1 MKEPAGAAF
10 HYMASVQAGLV
21 EWVTNDS
28 EDDEDDD
35 GR

>member
-1 MKEPAGAAF
+1 MKEPAGSAF

-28 EDDEDDD
+28 SDDD
-35 GR
+35 GGSDR